1 MDSPP
6 SRRPGWIRHGA
17 GFLLGL
23 LVAGAVATAIAAAQY
38 PGGTWMDRRTQG
50 HSLWGN
56 FLCDVART
64 PALDGHPNPGA
75 PWGRA
80 AEWALVLALCVFF
93 WVAPTLVETPR
104 RRRTIQ
110 LLGLVAAL
118 GLALVPVTERVA
130 HAVALLAGA
139 GPGFA
144 ATVLLI
150 RGLGPRPALALLGT
164 LALGLSVLE
173 LALYLGFREGFRGAP
188 LPPAVPAV
196 QRLALLAAVA
206 WMGACA
212 LAVLTAGPDVEPART
227 SSTGS
232 SSPT

>member
-1 MDSPP
+1 MDSGASRPP
-6 SRRPGWIRHGA
+6 GWSRPGA
-17 GFLLGL
+17 LLLLGL
-23 LVAGAVATAIAAAQY
+23 LAAGGVATAVAAAQY

-50 HSLWGN
+50 HSFWGN

-64 PALDGHPNPGA
+64 PALDGRPNPGA

-93 WVAPTLVETPR
+93 WVAPALVEPPR

-110 LLGLVAAL
+110 LLGVVAAL

-130 HAVALLAGA
+130 HALALIVGA

-144 ATVLLI
+144 ATVLLM
-150 RGLGPRPALALLGT
+150 RGLRPRPVLALLGA

-173 LALYLGFREGFRGAP
+173 LGLYLGFREGFTGAP

-196 QRLALLAAVA
+196 QRLAVLAAVA

-212 LAVLTAGPDVEPART
+212 VAVLDSQDVEAAGT

-232 SSPT
+232 PRAT

>member
-1 MDSPP
+1 MDSPS
-6 SRRPGWIRHGA
+6 SRRPARIRHGA
-17 GFLLGL
+17 VLLLGL
-23 LVAGAVATAIAAAQY
+23 LAAGAVATAIAAAQY

-50 HSLWGN
+50 HSFWGN

-64 PALDGHPNPGA
+64 PALDGRPNPGA
-75 PWGRA
+75 PWGRV
-80 AEWALVLALCVFF
+80 AEWAVVLALCVFF
-93 WVAPTLVETPR
+93 WIAPTLVEPPR

-118 GLALVPVTERVA
+118 GLALAPVTERVP
-130 HAVALLAGA
+130 HALALLAGA

-144 ATVLLI
+144 ATVLLM
-150 RGLGPRPALALLGT
+150 RGLRPRPVLALLGAF
-164 LALGLSVLE
+164 ALGLSVLE
-173 LALYLGFREGFRGAP
+173 LGLYLGFREGFRGAP

-196 QRLALLAAVA
+196 QRLALMAAVA

-212 LAVLTAGPDVEPART
+212 LTVLTAGPDVETARK

-232 SSPT
+232 PRAT